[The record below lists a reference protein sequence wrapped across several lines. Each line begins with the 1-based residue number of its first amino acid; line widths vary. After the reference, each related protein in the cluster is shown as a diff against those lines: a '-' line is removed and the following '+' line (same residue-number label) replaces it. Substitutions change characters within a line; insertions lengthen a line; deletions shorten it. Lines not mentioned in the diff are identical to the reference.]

1 MSNPLAYVMN
11 FDIPSLIETLKRDTS
26 WSKKELS
33 TMVLLKSPVKN
44 IVLTLLPAGIEI
56 KSVQLNDTITYQVI
70 EGKLKFQFRNES
82 VILGKGESLKLN
94 EKTKYQFDSLEE
106 SAFLLTSENSIQ
118 GQRNGRLSLN
128 NITFT
133 F

>member
-1 MSNPLAYVMN
+1 MN
-11 FDIPSLIETLKRDTS
+11 FDIPSLIETLKQDPS
-26 WSKKELS
+26 WSRRELS
-33 TMVLLKSPVKN
+33 AMVLLKSPVKN

-56 KSVQLNDTITYQVI
+56 RSVQLNDTITYQI
-70 EGKLKFQFRNES
+70 LEGKLKFQIRNES
-82 VILGKGESLKLN
+82 IVLGKGELLKLN

>member
-1 MSNPLAYVMN
+1 MN
-11 FDIPSLIETLKRDTS
+11 FDIPSLIEMLKQDPS

-44 IVLTLLPAGIEI
+44 IVLTLLPAGTEI
-56 KSVQLNDTITYQVI
+56 RSVQLNHTITYQVL
-70 EGKLKFQFRNES
+70 EGKLKFSIRNES
-82 VILGKGESLKLN
+82 VIVGKGELLMLN

-106 SAFLLTSENSIQ
+106 SAFLLTSEDSIQ
-118 GQRNGRLSLN
+118 GQRNSRLSLN

>member
-1 MSNPLAYVMN
+1 MN
-11 FDIPSLIETLKRDTS
+11 FDIPSLIETLKQDPS
-26 WSKKELS
+26 WSRRELS

-56 KSVQLNDTITYQVI
+56 RSVQLNDAITYQVL
-70 EGKLKFQFRNES
+70 EGKLKFQIRNES
-82 VILGKGESLKLN
+82 VVLGKGELLKLN

-106 SAFLLTSENSIQ
+106 SAFLLTSENSFQ

>member
-1 MSNPLAYVMN
+1 MN
-11 FDIPSLIETLKRDTS
+11 FDIPSLIETLKQDPS

-56 KSVQLNDTITYQVI
+56 RSVQLNDTITYQVL
-70 EGKLKFQFRNES
+70 EGKLKFHIRNES
-82 VILGKGESLKLN
+82 VILGKGELLKLN

-106 SAFLLTSENSIQ
+106 SAFLLTSENTIQ
-118 GQRNGRLSLN
+118 GQRNGRFSLN

>member
-1 MSNPLAYVMN
+1 MSNPLIMN
-11 FDIPSLIETLKRDTS
+11 FDIPSLIETLKSDTC
-26 WSKKELS
+26 WQKKELS

-44 IVLTLLPAGIEI
+44 IVLTLLPAGVEI
-56 KSVQLNDTITYQVI
+56 KSIQLNDIIIYQVL
-70 EGKLKFQFRNES
+70 EGKLKFRIHNES
-82 VILGKGESLKLN
+82 VVIGKGESLKLR

-106 SAFLLTSENSIQ
+106 SAFLLTSENSFQ
-118 GQRNGRLSLN
+118 GQRIGRLSLN

>member
-1 MSNPLAYVMN
+1 MN
-11 FDIPSLIETLKRDTS
+11 FDIPSLIETLKQDPS
-26 WSKKELS
+26 WLKRELS

-56 KSVQLNDTITYQVI
+56 KSVQLNDTITYQVL
-70 EGKLKFQFRNES
+70 EGKLKFNIRNES
-82 VILGKGESLKLN
+82 VILGKGELLKLT

-106 SAFLLTSENSIQ
+106 SAFLLTSENTFQ
-118 GQRNGRLSLN
+118 GQRNGRFSLN

>member
-1 MSNPLAYVMN
+1 MN
-11 FDIPSLIETLKRDTS
+11 FDIPSLIETLKQDPS
-26 WSKKELS
+26 WSRRELS

-56 KSVQLNDTITYQVI
+56 RSVQLNDTITYQI
-70 EGKLKFQFRNES
+70 LEGKLKFQIRNES
-82 VILGKGESLKLN
+82 VVLCKGELLKLN

-118 GQRNGRLSLN
+118 GQRNSRLSLN

>member
-1 MSNPLAYVMN
+1 MN
-11 FDIPSLIETLKRDTS
+11 FDIPALIETLKQDPS
-26 WSKKELS
+26 WLKKELS

-56 KSVQLNDTITYQVI
+56 RSVQLNDTITYKVL
-70 EGKLKFQFRNES
+70 EGKLKFQIRNDL
-82 VILGKGESLKLN
+82 VIVGKGELLELN
-94 EKTKYQFDSLEE
+94 EKTKYQFNSLEE
-106 SAFLLTSENSIQ
+106 SAFLLTSENMIQ

>member
-1 MSNPLAYVMN
+1 MT
-11 FDIPSLIETLKRDTS
+11 FDIPSLIETLKQDPS
-26 WSKKELS
+26 WSRRELS
-33 TMVLLKSPVKN
+33 TIVLLKSPVKN

-56 KSVQLNDTITYQVI
+56 RSVQLNDTITYQI
-70 EGKLKFQFRNES
+70 LEGKLKFQIRNES
-82 VILGKGESLKLN
+82 IVLGKGELLKLN

>member
-1 MSNPLAYVMN
+1 MN
-11 FDIPSLIETLKRDTS
+11 FDIPSLIETLKQDPS
-26 WSKKELS
+26 WSRRELS

-56 KSVQLNDTITYQVI
+56 RSVQLNDTITYQI
-70 EGKLKFQFRNES
+70 LEGKLKFQIRNES
-82 VILGKGESLKLN
+82 VVVGKGELLKLN

-118 GQRNGRLSLN
+118 GQRNSRFSLN

>member
-1 MSNPLAYVMN
+1 MN
-11 FDIPSLIETLKRDTS
+11 FDIPALIETLKQDPS
-26 WSKKELS
+26 WLKKELS

-56 KSVQLNDTITYQVI
+56 RSVQLNDTITYKVL
-70 EGKLKFQFRNES
+70 EGKLKFQIRNEL
-82 VILGKGESLKLN
+82 VIVGKGELLELN
-94 EKTKYQFDSLEE
+94 EKTKYQFNSLEE
-106 SAFLLTSENSIQ
+106 SAFLLTSENMIQ
-118 GQRNGRLSLN
+118 GQRNGRFSLN

>member
-1 MSNPLAYVMN
+1 MN
-11 FDIPSLIETLKRDTS
+11 FDIPSLIETLKQDPS
-26 WSKKELS
+26 WSKRELS

-44 IVLTLLPAGIEI
+44 IVLTLLPAGIEV
-56 KSVQLNDTITYQVI
+56 KSVQLNDAITYQVLH
-70 EGKLKFQFRNES
+70 GKLKFHFRNEW
-82 VILGKGESLKLN
+82 VILGKGELLKLN
-94 EKTKYQFDSLEE
+94 EKTRYQFDSLEE

>member
-1 MSNPLAYVMN
+1 MN
-11 FDIPSLIETLKRDTS
+11 FDIPSLIETLKQDPS
-26 WSKKELS
+26 WSRRELS
-33 TMVLLKSPVKN
+33 TLILLKSPVKN

-56 KSVQLNDTITYQVI
+56 KSVQLNDTITYQVL
-70 EGKLKFQFRNES
+70 EGKLKFQICNES
-82 VILGKGESLKLN
+82 VVLGKGELLKLN

-118 GQRNGRLSLN
+118 GQRNSRLSLN

>member
-1 MSNPLAYVMN
+1 MN
-11 FDIPSLIETLKRDTS
+11 FDIPSLIETLKQDPS
-26 WSKKELS
+26 WSRRELS

-56 KSVQLNDTITYQVI
+56 RSVQLNDAITYQI
-70 EGKLKFQFRNES
+70 LEGKLRFQIRNES
-82 VILGKGESLKLN
+82 VVLGKGELLKLN

-118 GQRNGRLSLN
+118 GQRNSRFSLN

>member
-1 MSNPLAYVMN
+1 MN
-11 FDIPSLIETLKRDTS
+11 FDIPSLIETLKKDPS
-26 WSKKELS
+26 WLKKELS

-56 KSVQLNDTITYQVI
+56 RSVQLNDTISYQVL
-70 EGKLKFQFRNES
+70 EGKLKFSVCNES
-82 VILGKGESLKLN
+82 VILGKGELLTLN

-106 SAFLLTSENSIQ
+106 SAFLLTSENTIPGHQ
-118 GQRNGRLSLN
+118 GGRFSLN

>member
-1 MSNPLAYVMN
+1 MN
-11 FDIPSLIETLKRDTS
+11 FDIPSLIEMLKQDPS

-44 IVLTLLPAGIEI
+44 IVLTLLPAGTEI
-56 KSVQLNDTITYQVI
+56 RSVQLNDTITYQVI
-70 EGKLKFQFRNES
+70 EGKLKFRIRNES
-82 VILGKGESLKLN
+82 VILGKGELLMLN

-106 SAFLLTSENSIQ
+106 SAFLLTSEDTFK
-118 GQRNGRLSLN
+118 GQRNARFSLS

>member
-1 MSNPLAYVMN
+1 MN
-11 FDIPSLIETLKRDTS
+11 FDIPSLIETLKKDPS
-26 WSKKELS
+26 WLNKELS

-56 KSVQLNDTITYQVI
+56 RSVQLNDTIVYQVL
-70 EGKLKFQFRNES
+70 EGKLKFIIRNES
-82 VILGKGESLKLN
+82 IILGKGQFLTLN
-94 EKTKYQFDSLEE
+94 EKTKYQFNSLEE
-106 SAFLLTSENSIQ
+106 SAFLLTSENTVQ
-118 GQRNGRLSLN
+118 GHHGGRFSLN

>member
-1 MSNPLAYVMN
+1 MN
-11 FDIPSLIETLKRDTS
+11 FDIPSLIETLKQDPS
-26 WSKKELS
+26 WLKKELS

-56 KSVQLNDTITYQVI
+56 RSVQLNDTITYQVL
-70 EGKLKFQFRNES
+70 EGKLKFQIRNELV
-82 VILGKGESLKLN
+82 VIGKGELLELN
-94 EKTKYQFDSLEE
+94 EKTKYQFNSLEE
-106 SAFLLTSENSIQ
+106 SAFLLTSENTVQ

>member
-1 MSNPLAYVMN
+1 MN
-11 FDIPSLIETLKRDTS
+11 FDIPSLIETLKKDPS
-26 WSKKELS
+26 WSRRELS

-44 IVLTLLPAGIEI
+44 IVLTILPAGIEI
-56 KSVQLNDTITYQVI
+56 RSVQSDDTITYQI
-70 EGKLKFQFRNES
+70 LEGKLRFQIRNES
-82 VILGKGESLKLN
+82 VVLGKGELLKLN

>member
-1 MSNPLAYVMN
+1 MN
-11 FDIPSLIETLKRDTS
+11 FDIPSLIEMLKQDPS

-44 IVLTLLPAGIEI
+44 IVLTLLPAGTEI
-56 KSVQLNDTITYQVI
+56 RSVQLNDTITYQVL
-70 EGKLKFQFRNES
+70 EGKLKFRIRNES
-82 VILGKGESLKLN
+82 VTLGKGELLMLK
-94 EKTKYQFDSLEE
+94 EKTRYQFDSLEE
-106 SAFLLTSENSIQ
+106 SAFLLTSEDILKD
-118 GQRNGRLSLN
+118 QRNVRFSLN

>member
-1 MSNPLAYVMN
+1 MN
-11 FDIPSLIETLKRDTS
+11 FDIPSLIETLKREPS

-56 KSVQLNDTITYQVI
+56 RTVQLNDTITYQVI

-82 VILGKGESLKLN
+82 VILGKGELLMLN

>member
-1 MSNPLAYVMN
+1 MN
-11 FDIPSLIETLKRDTS
+11 FDIPSLIETLKNDPS

-56 KSVQLNDTITYQVI
+56 RSVQLNDTITYQVL
-70 EGKLKFQFRNES
+70 EGKLKFNIRNES
-82 VILGKGESLKLN
+82 VILGKGELLELN

-106 SAFLLTSENSIQ
+106 SAFLLTSENSFQ
-118 GQRNGRLSLN
+118 GQRNSRLSLN

>member
-1 MSNPLAYVMN
+1 
-11 FDIPSLIETLKRDTS
+11 
-26 WSKKELS
+26 
-33 TMVLLKSPVKN
+33 MVLLKSPVKN

-56 KSVQLNDTITYQVI
+56 RSVQLNDSITYQVL
-70 EGKLKFQFRNES
+70 EGKLKFEISDES
-82 VILGKGESLKLN
+82 VILGRGELLMLN
-94 EKTKYQFDSLEE
+94 EKTKYQFNSLEE
-106 SAFLLTSENSIQ
+106 SAFLLTSENSFQ

>member
-1 MSNPLAYVMN
+1 MN
-11 FDIPSLIETLKRDTS
+11 FDIPSLIETLKKDPS
-26 WSKKELS
+26 WTKKELS

-56 KSVQLNDTITYQVI
+56 RSVQLNDTIIYQVL
-70 EGKLKFQFRNES
+70 EGKLKFSIRDES
-82 VILGKGESLKLN
+82 VILGKGELLTLN
-94 EKTKYQFDSLEE
+94 DKTKYQFDSLEE
-106 SAFLLTSENSIQ
+106 SAFLLTSENTVA
-118 GQRNGRLSLN
+118 GHHGGRFSLN

>member
-1 MSNPLAYVMN
+1 MN
-11 FDIPSLIETLKRDTS
+11 FDIPSLIEILKQDPS

-44 IVLTLLPAGIEI
+44 IVLTLLPAGTEI
-56 KSVQLNDTITYQVI
+56 RSVQLNDTITYQVL
-70 EGKLKFQFRNES
+70 EGKLKFSIRNES
-82 VILGKGESLKLN
+82 VIVGKGELLMLN

-106 SAFLLTSENSIQ
+106 SAFLLTSEDTLK
-118 GQRNGRLSLN
+118 GQRNSRLSLN

>member
-1 MSNPLAYVMN
+1 MT
-11 FDIPSLIETLKRDTS
+11 FDIPSLIETLKQDPS
-26 WSKKELS
+26 WSRRELS

-56 KSVQLNDTITYQVI
+56 RSVQLNDTITYQI
-70 EGKLKFQFRNES
+70 LEGKLKFQIRNES
-82 VILGKGESLKLN
+82 VVLGKGELLKLN

>member
-1 MSNPLAYVMN
+1 MN
-11 FDIPSLIETLKRDTS
+11 FDIPSLIETLKQDPS
-26 WSKKELS
+26 WSRRELS

-44 IVLTLLPAGIEI
+44 IVLTILPAGIEI
-56 KSVQLNDTITYQVI
+56 KSVQLNDTITYQI
-70 EGKLKFQFRNES
+70 LEGKLKFQIRNES
-82 VILGKGESLKLN
+82 VVLGKGELLKLN

-118 GQRNGRLSLN
+118 GQRNGRFSLN

>member
-1 MSNPLAYVMN
+1 MN
-11 FDIPSLIETLKRDTS
+11 FDIPSLIETLKQDPS
-26 WSKKELS
+26 WSRRELS

-56 KSVQLNDTITYQVI
+56 RSVQLNDTITYQI
-70 EGKLKFQFRNES
+70 LEGKLKFQIRNES
-82 VILGKGESLKLN
+82 VVVGKGELLKLN

-118 GQRNGRLSLN
+118 GQRNSRLSLN

>member
-1 MSNPLAYVMN
+1 MT
-11 FDIPSLIETLKRDTS
+11 FDIPSLIETLKQDPS
-26 WSKKELS
+26 WSRRELS

-56 KSVQLNDTITYQVI
+56 RSVQLNDTITYQI
-70 EGKLKFQFRNES
+70 LEGKLKFQISNES
-82 VILGKGESLKLN
+82 VVLGKGELLKLN

-118 GQRNGRLSLN
+118 GQRNSRLSLN

>member
-1 MSNPLAYVMN
+1 MN
-11 FDIPSLIETLKRDTS
+11 FDIPSLIEFLKQDPS

-44 IVLTLLPAGIEI
+44 IVLTLLPAGTEI
-56 KSVQLNDTITYQVI
+56 RSVQLNDAITYQVL
-70 EGKLKFQFRNES
+70 EGKLKFCIRNES
-82 VILGKGESLKLN
+82 VIVGKGELWMLN

-106 SAFLLTSENSIQ
+106 SAFLLTSEDTMQ
-118 GQRNGRLSLN
+118 GQRNGRLSLS

>member
-1 MSNPLAYVMN
+1 MN
-11 FDIPSLIETLKRDTS
+11 FDIPSLIETLKQDPS
-26 WSKKELS
+26 WSRRELS

-56 KSVQLNDTITYQVI
+56 RSVQLNDTITYQI
-70 EGKLKFQFRNES
+70 LEGKLKFQIRNES
-82 VILGKGESLKLN
+82 VVLGKGELLKLN

>member
-1 MSNPLAYVMN
+1 MN
-11 FDIPSLIETLKRDTS
+11 FDIPSLIETLKQEPS

-44 IVLTLLPAGIEI
+44 IILTLLPAGIEI
-56 KSVQLNDTITYQVI
+56 RSVQLNDNITYQVL

-82 VILGKGESLKLN
+82 VILGKGELLMLN

>member
-1 MSNPLAYVMN
+1 MN
-11 FDIPSLIETLKRDTS
+11 FDIPSLIVTLKQDTS
-26 WSKKELS
+26 WSKRELS

-44 IVLTLLPAGIEI
+44 IVLTLLPAGTEI
-56 KSVQLNDTITYQVI
+56 KSVQLNDTITYQVL
-70 EGKLKFQFRNES
+70 EGKLKFRIRNES
-82 VILGKGESLKLN
+82 VILGKGELLKLS

-106 SAFLLTSENSIQ
+106 SAFLLTSENTFQ
-118 GQRNGRLSLN
+118 GQRNVRFSLN